1 MYLGAT
7 THLLMD
13 LPFADGLRA
22 MAEMGWDGGE
32 LALTHLREIAAAPD
46 PEARAEEIGALIAEL
61 GLRVPQVHFEVAA
74 MGSLDAA
81 QRDADLTLCERHLAL
96 CARIGITCG
105 VLHPVGGMPATLDEY
120 RAVEQARIDS
130 FARVCEFAAPHGFR
144 IAIENTYDPH
154 GDETSAMGRRRFG
167 SVIPDLLE
175 VIDAVGA
182 DNFGICLDT
191 GHTNLQGIPMAEAVR
206 QCGDRLIATHI
217 DDNLGAA
224 DQHWEPMRGTVDW
237 SAGLAALREIGYLG
251 IFNLEIGPLRG
262 RPIDAQLDWARSVLA
277 TARWLLDGG
286 GAS

>member
-1 MYLGAT
+1 MYIGAT

-22 MAEMGWDGGE
+22 MAEMGWEGGE
-32 LALTHLREIAAAPD
+32 LAVIHLREIAAAER
-46 PEARAEEIGALIAEL
+46 PEAAAEEAGALIAEL

-74 MGSLDAA
+74 MGSLDEA
-81 QRDADLTLCERHLAL
+81 QRDADLTLCERHLEL
-96 CARIGITCG
+96 CARMGITCG
-105 VLHPVGGMPATLDEY
+105 VLHPVGGMPATLDEH
-120 RAVEQARIDS
+120 RAVERARVES
-130 FARVCEFAAPHGFR
+130 FARVCAFAARHGFR

-154 GDETSAMGRRRFG
+154 GSEISAMGRRRFG

-237 SAGLAALREIGYLG
+237 PAGIAALRAIGYQG